1 MATSG
6 QMTSVSGDILRFEP
20 PGERGLRAAVQL
32 ASERPFELGK
42 VRVDPA
48 IRQIVY
54 ADNSS
59 ETLEPRVMEVLVAMH
74 RADGAILTRDDLT
87 AACWH
92 NIVVGE
98 DAIQRVIQ
106 RLRKAAER
114 SGRAFRIETITKV
127 GYRLIIDGTVQSGV
141 AAIADRPRPARRA
154 MLASAVAALV
164 IALATG
170 LWLAR
175 GTGPSP
181 VTVSLARFTAATPAD
196 QALAAGLSENF
207 KLELATAKMAVQTGP
222 TSFKLVGAVRKV
234 DGHAEV
240 ALRLVDSA
248 TGTTVWSRTETADD
262 ASPPAERAAIGSLA
276 QSVWCGIRGARNGPG
291 VVDSDTVAMLLRHC
305 DGNLGVRTPEA
316 KLDNARRLALKE
328 PRLWAANI
336 ALAEGVFTG
345 LIEPADDELAMRREG
360 LAAADA
366 AIALIPDGSEG
377 YLWKAMVTSPSRPI
391 ERDALF
397 RKAIDNRFI
406 NCGCAL
412 QYYGDFLLQSGRAS
426 DALKMYQRGEDGA
439 AISELRIFKA
449 ASLAGK
455 DDIADAALA
464 KLKAEGPRQ
473 LVDDALRFRA
483 HRTGDYREVL
493 ARSTADKSG
502 SPAAP
507 AQLAVYR
514 ALVSGD
520 PKHKAAALAELN
532 RLPMSENR
540 ALVFIVE
547 MLAALGDNDRAF
559 AALELG
565 RESGRPFSAP
575 GIAPGAPN
583 ALLWGPSFA
592 PLMRDPRFAGFLTRA
607 GYITYWQGTRS
618 RPDVCTGRA
627 DQPPFCSLLNRPV

>member
-6 QMTSVSGDILRFEP
+6 QTTSVSGDVLRFEL

-32 ASERPFELGK
+32 ASEQRFDMGK

-48 IRQIVY
+48 NRQIIY

-59 ETLEPRVMEVLVAMH
+59 ETLEPRVMQVLVAMH

-92 NIVVGE
+92 GIVVGE

-127 GYRLIIDGTVQSGV
+127 GYRLIVDGTVQSGV
-141 AAIADRPRPARRA
+141 APIADRARPARRA
-154 MLASAVAALV
+154 MLAIAVLALV
-164 IALATG
+164 VALAVG

-181 VTVSLARFTAATPAD
+181 VTVSLAKFTATTPAE
-196 QALAAGLSENF
+196 QSLAASLSENF
-207 KLELATAKMAVQTGP
+207 RLELATAKMAVQTGP
-222 TSFKLVGAVRKV
+222 TSFKLVGSVRKV
-234 DGHAEV
+234 DGLAEV

-316 KLDNARRLALKE
+316 KLDNARRLALRA
-328 PRLWAANI
+328 PGLWAAKI
-336 ALAEGVFTG
+336 ALAEGVFAG
-345 LIEPADDELAMRREG
+345 LMEPVDNDLAMRREG

-377 YLWKAMVTSPSRPI
+377 YMLKAMLTSPSRPI

-406 NCGCAL
+406 NCACAL

-439 AISELRIFKA
+439 AVSESRIFMA
-449 ASLAGK
+449 ATLAGK
-455 DDIADAALA
+455 NEIADAALA
-464 KLKAEGPRQ
+464 KLKALGGGDIDR
-473 LVDDALRFRA
+473 ARRFLA
-483 HRTGDYREVL
+483 DHRGDYREAL
-493 ARSTADKSG
+493 ARSMDIPDLP
-502 SPAAP
+502 PARARI
-507 AQLAVYR
+507 AVYR
-514 ALVSGD
+514 ALLSGD
-520 PKHKAAALAELN
+520 PQLKATALSEVN
-532 RLPMSENR
+532 RVPMADNPSMVN
-540 ALVFIVE
+540 VGG
-547 MLAALGDNDRAF
+547 MLAALGDNDGAF
-559 AALELG
+559 AVLE
-565 RESGRPFSAP
+565 RARARGRPFSAP
-575 GIAPGAPN
+575 GLAPGAPTP
-583 ALLWGPSFA
+583 LLWAPLLA

-607 GYITYWQGTRS
+607 GYIAYWQGTRS

-627 DQPPFCSLLNRPV
+627 DQPPFCRLLNRPV